1 MSLIRKCITAAATL
15 IILGFCTSAL
25 AAPVPRIKPAAPEPV
40 YLSPADYAML
50 ASYFEALDAR
60 QWSRAR
66 GQQSQLSDTVAQS
79 IAQWAWFRKDPPDLD
94 FMSAGRFIDAHKDWP
109 SISYIQ
115 QLAEKSI
122 PEDARPDS
130 VIAFF
135 SNRTPR
141 TGTGHLRLAQALLAK
156 GETERATSHF
166 RNAWI
171 DHDWGSTNEREIAR
185 YYGDYLRPED
195 HARKADRQL
204 FEIVATNTRRLLPY
218 LSPSEKRK
226 AEARIALLRADGN
239 AVSLF
244 NRLTPEEK
252 TDSGVLHAVTRYY
265 RRKGEELTAISYA
278 RQAPFAEKE
287 IRNRARWWTEKRLL
301 ARWALKNGFYEDAY
315 AMTAY
320 TGLIEGANFAA
331 AEFEA
336 GWIALRFLNDPER
349 ARPHF
354 AYLNAGVTAPIS
366 LARAQYWLGR
376 TFEAAGDTTRA
387 NLHYQVAAKYPLTYY
402 GQLAWEK
409 VQGSIAPPGFPPV
422 TTLTEDAKVVFDA
435 RPVVY
440 AMRVLAELDRDREFI
455 IFARQLD
462 DQLQTP
468 EEYAAYEEFMTE
480 QGMVFLS
487 VRAGKV
493 AVRRNADAP
502 SVSYPLIAVPD
513 EAKAFAEH
521 ALILGLSRQESEFN
535 PQAFSS
541 AKARGIMQL
550 LASTAQITARKE
562 GLPYY
567 RSRLLDDPSY
577 NMIIGSAHLKHL
589 QARFDGSYIMTLAGY
604 NAGPHRVDQWVE
616 TYGDPRQPDVDPVD
630 WVELIPFGETRNY
643 VQRVMENVQIYRARI
658 NSQPITGQLSRD
670 LVRGGGTTT
679 AIGITPPTSAI
690 TPAANTMSASQA
702 SRGSMPQPVAFLIAA
717 DMTADDMLRQP
728 AADTS
733 SPDTR
738 LLTDRLMID
747 QLMSGPSATSSQLYD
762 GAAEDGDSASQNS
775 LDDCDL
781 GEQSVYLEADD
792 LNNRELSDTPC

>member
-1 MSLIRKCITAAATL
+1 MPLLRQHIVVIAMFVAVTILTTATAAPL
-15 IILGFCTSAL
+15 
-25 AAPVPRIKPAAPEPV
+25 PRIKPAPPEPV
-40 YLSPADYAML
+40 YLSLSDYDAL
-50 ASYFEALDAR
+50 AAYFEALDAR
-60 QWSRAR
+60 QWSKAR
-66 GQQSQLSDTVAQS
+66 QQRSNLTDPVAQS
-79 IAQWAWFRKDPPDLD
+79 LAQWAWLRKNPPSLN
-94 FMSAGRFIDAHKDWP
+94 FVAAGLFIDQHQDWP
-109 SISYIQ
+109 SIGYIQ

-122 PEDARPDS
+122 SEDADS
-130 VIAFF
+130 APVLSFF
-135 SNRTPR
+135 ANKTPR
-141 TGTGHLRLAQALLAK
+141 TGTGHLRLAQALLATGDTDK
-156 GETERATSHF
+156 AAVHLR
-166 RNAWI
+166 RAWI
-171 DHDWGSTNEREIAR
+171 EHDWGSTNEREIVR
-185 YYGDYLRPED
+185 YYGTYLSEQD

-218 LSPSEKRK
+218 LSASEKRK
-226 AEARIALLRADGN
+226 AEARIALLRSDGN
-239 AVSLF
+239 AISLF

-278 RQAPFAEKE
+278 RQAPFAEKD
-287 IRNRARWWTEKRLL
+287 IRNKERWWTEKRLL

-315 AMTAY
+315 AMTAF
-320 TGLIEGANFAA
+320 TGLIEGASFAA

-376 TFEAAGDTTRA
+376 TFEASGDPARA
-387 NLHYQVAAKYPLTYY
+387 SLHYQVAVKYPLTYY

-409 VQGSIAPPGFPPV
+409 VQDNVSAPSFPPV
-422 TTLTEDAKVVFDA
+422 TELTEDAKIIFDA

-440 AMRVLAELDRDREFI
+440 AMRILAELNRDREFI
-455 IFARQLD
+455 FFARQLD
-462 DQLQTP
+462 DQLQSP
-468 EEYAAYEEFMTE
+468 EEYAAYEEFMFE

-502 SVSYPLIAVPD
+502 SVSYPLVAVPD
-513 EAKAFAEH
+513 EAKAYAEH

-535 PQAFSS
+535 AQAFSS

-589 QARFDGSYIMTLAGY
+589 QERFNGSYIMTLAGY
-604 NAGPHRVDQWVE
+604 NAGPHRVDQWVD

-643 VQRVMENVQIYRARI
+643 VQRVLENVQIYRARI
-658 NSQPITGQLSRD
+658 NEQPIPGELSRD

-679 AIGITPPTSAI
+679 AIGITPPTKAI
-690 TPAANTMSASQA
+690 TPAANTATATLAPGTDMSRPAA
-702 SRGSMPQPVAFLIAA
+702 YLIAA
-717 DMTADDMLRQP
+717 HMTAEDMLRQP
-728 AADTS
+728 VAGQSTLKDQATA
-733 SPDTR
+733 
-738 LLTDRLMID
+738 DRLMID
-747 QLMSGPSATSSQLYD
+747 QLMPVSILYERND
-762 GAAEDGDSASQNS
+762 DASV
-775 LDDCDL
+775 LKTDDAFVDNCKV

-792 LNNRELSDTPC
+792 LNNQQLSGQDC